1 MSEEADS
8 EGKPVENEGEAPG
21 EVKLF
26 PCPHC
31 GVTNSEKYGVFDS
44 SIKMA
49 SHVKYECEKAKQDKE
64 KKETQ
69 RIERKIEAA
78 KETARPPPPEQSG
91 APPTAEDLTPR
102 QRVAMY
108 GLPELEKIKK
118 ETLKK
123 FLEGAPNISPK
134 LASWILQQW
143 DMDPDIRADP
153 KYLHDL
159 MRDSGVAGPIAY
171 RAATVVSAIEDELR
185 DVLDGRDYRFRN
197 PSRRGPQE
205 RDSNYDLSFGRRSR
219 RESYDD
225 RDQEYPDRRRLIP
238 RGDGV
243 FEDPPTERRSQQPYG
258 FDQMSWQIEREVS
271 RATTPLL
278 DKVNQLTEQLKE
290 SRKPSQEQMVE
301 IWRPKTD
308 AEGNIMTDAAGK
320 PILDRISAP
329 ASIAGQFFPKEDP
342 EIVFMKKLELMRS
355 LNAPQSTPS
364 AEELTPERIR
374 SIIKEEKEVLTAEKV
389 SSMLDEKLG
398 KQPTTINPE
407 LSKMQS
413 QMDDLTKELASTKDK
428 MTEER
433 FSGLNKQLEDM
444 KTMMRNVSTGE
455 FKEDGMRLLS
465 KSMDDFTTLVKE
477 RKPLEKAMDK
487 FMPDIPGIPDE
498 VQPKNI
504 VRTQTAPAP
513 PAVLPKPVPD
523 EAKKGPLTTMQKLG
537 EEGYVVK
544 K

>member
-1 MSEEADS
+1 MAEET
-8 EGKPVENEGEAPG
+8 GTVEESTGDQSGDQP
-21 EVKLF
+21 EVKIY
-26 PCPHC
+26 PCKYC
-31 GVTNSEKYGVFDS
+31 GVTESPKYGIFDALL
-44 SIKMA
+44 KLA
-49 SHVKYECEKAKQDKE
+49 SHVKYECQKAKEHREKE
-64 KKETQ
+64 E
-69 RIERKIEAA
+69 ENAA
-78 KETARPPPPEQSG
+78 EKRVAAKKETARPPIPETSG

-143 DMDPDIRADP
+143 DMDPDIRSDP

-205 RDSNYDLSFGRRSR
+205 RDSNYEFPTGRRSR
-219 RESYDD
+219 RESYDE

-243 FEDPPTERRSQQPYG
+243 FEDPPLERRSQQPYG
-258 FDQMSWQIEREVS
+258 LDQMSWQIEREVS

-290 SRKPSQEQMVE
+290 SRKPQQEQMVE
-301 IWRPKTD
+301 IWRPKID
-308 AEGNIMTDAAGK
+308 GEGNITTDAAGK
-320 PILDRISAP
+320 PILERISAP
-329 ASIAGQFFPKEDP
+329 ASVAGQFMPKEDP
-342 EIVFMKKLELMRS
+342 ELVFLKKMELMRS
-355 LNAPQSTPS
+355 LNAPQGTTTG
-364 AEELTPERIR
+364 EELTPEKIR
-374 SIIKEEKEVLTAEKV
+374 SIIKEEKEVLTADKV
-389 SSMLDEKLG
+389 SSIIDEKMG
-398 KQPTTINPE
+398 KQPTTVNPE
-407 LSKMQS
+407 LSKMQA
-413 QMDDLTKELASTKDK
+413 QMDELTKELASTKDK

-433 FSGLNKQLEDM
+433 FDDLKKQLEDM
-444 KTMMRNVSTGE
+444 KGMVRGMSTGE

-487 FMPDIPGIPDE
+487 MMPDIPGIPDE
-498 VQPKNI
+498 VQPKNL
-504 VRTQTAPAP
+504 VRTPAQPAGP
-513 PAVLPKPVPD
+513 PPVPRPVPD